1 MAKWSTTARQHRA
14 TSCVSSEPDTKNLL
28 VVFHSRSG
36 STAQLR
42 DALIAGA
49 TEAAPDTVERRVLG
63 VLDAGPDDVLW
74 ADAVLLATP
83 ANFGW
88 VAGLMKDFLER
99 IYHPCLDHTRGKPFA
114 LIVKGD
120 TDVDGAVG
128 AVERIV
134 VAGMGW
140 KTVQPPLKVV
150 GALAQEHLDAAW
162 EVGASVAA
170 GLDADMY

>member
-1 MAKWSTTARQHRA
+1 MKH
-14 TSCVSSEPDTKNLL
+14 LL

-42 DALIAGA
+42 DAIVAGA
-49 TEAAPDTVERRVLG
+49 SEAAPDTVERRVLG

-74 ADAVLLATP
+74 ADAVILATP

-99 IYHPCLDHTRGKPFA
+99 IYHPCLNLTRGRPYA
-114 LIVKGD
+114 LVVKGD
-120 TDVDGAVG
+120 TDVDGAVT

-134 VAGMGW
+134 SAGMGW
-140 KTVQPPLKVV
+140 KSVQAPLKVV
-150 GALAQEHLDAAW
+150 GPIEQQHLDTAW
-162 EVGASVAA
+162 EIGATVAA
-170 GLDADMY
+170 GLDADLF